1 MLKPMMRKYCDGE
14 NLLVL
19 NGEFSLV
26 TVQED
31 VIKINVSDIEK
42 LDPIDASRYLQFAV
56 ESMFSCTFKE
66 KDGIHLYGVYIA
78 LIYNFI
84 KYYSVKQYRIILDRG
99 GLRDEDLERYYSKY
113 CDSIDFYE
121 YTERRF

>member
-1 MLKPMMRKYCDGE
+1 MLKAMMRKYCDGE

-19 NGEFSLV
+19 NEEFSLV
-26 TVQED
+26 TLQED

-56 ESMFSCTFKE
+56 ESMFNCTFKE

-84 KYYSVKQYRIILDRG
+84 KYYSVKKYRIILDRG

>member
-1 MLKPMMRKYCDGE
+1 MRKYCDGE

-26 TVQED
+26 TLQED

-56 ESMFSCTFKE
+56 ESLFNCTFKE

-121 YTERRF
+121 YTERRY

>member
-26 TVQED
+26 TVQDD

-56 ESMFSCTFKE
+56 ESMFNCTFKE

-99 GLRDEDLERYYSKY
+99 GLRDEDLERYYSRY

>member
-19 NGEFSLV
+19 NEEFSLV

-42 LDPIDASRYLQFAV
+42 LDPIDASRYLKFAV
-56 ESMFSCTFKE
+56 ESMFNCTFKE

>member
-19 NGEFSLV
+19 KGEFSLV

-56 ESMFSCTFKE
+56 GSMFNCTFKE

>member
-56 ESMFSCTFKE
+56 ESTFNCTFKE

>member
-56 ESMFSCTFKE
+56 ESMFNCTFKE

>member
-19 NGEFSLV
+19 NGEYSLV

-56 ESMFSCTFKE
+56 ESMFNCTFKE

>member
-1 MLKPMMRKYCDGE
+1 MLKAMMRKYCDGE

-26 TVQED
+26 TLQED

-56 ESMFSCTFKE
+56 ESLFNCTFKE

-121 YTERRF
+121 YTERRY